1 MEIDLFT
8 LIAQIVNFLVLVLI
22 LRQLLYKRIVR
33 AMDEREN
40 RITSRL
46 EEAHEKEKKAERQEE
61 KYRRKQEELEE
72 ARREKLDEAAKEAE
86 KRKKELLEE
95 ARSDVE
101 KDRRRW
107 NESLQ
112 NQKRNFLTR
121 MRSTISRQTCAIAR
135 RALGDLAD
143 AELERHI
150 ARSFTQR
157 LGDLDED
164 RRKELRGELGSETA
178 GARIVSAFD
187 IGDEQADALRGAV
200 RDLLGEEADVSF
212 ERDEELICGVE
223 LHAGD
228 HSVAWSVD
236 AYLTELE
243 QELEE
248 ELEEERGGR
257 RLAEGENGEER
268 KKHKER
274 KDDTD
279 AEEEE

>member
-8 LIAQIVNFLVLVLI
+8 LIAQIVNFLILVLI

-40 RITSRL
+40 RIASRL
-46 EEAHEKEKKAERQEE
+46 EEADAKEKKADEQEE
-61 KYRRKQEELEE
+61 KFRRKQEELEE

-86 KRKKELLEE
+86 QRREELLEE
-95 ARSDVE
+95 ARDGIE

-107 NESLQ
+107 RESLQ

-121 MRSTISRQTCAIAR
+121 MRDTVSRQTCAIAR
-135 RALGDLAD
+135 RTLGDLAD

-150 ARSFTQR
+150 ARSFAQR
-157 LGDLDED
+157 LDDLDDD
-164 RRKELRGELGSETA
+164 RREELRGELGSDA
-178 GARIVSAFD
+178 ADVRITSAFD
-187 IGDEQADALRGAV
+187 LDDESADMLRDAV
-200 RDLLGEEADVSF
+200 RDLLGNEADAAF
-212 ERDEELICGVE
+212 EKDDELICGIE

-248 ELEEERGGR
+248 ELEEERGGSER
-257 RLAEGENGEER
+257 NGEER
-268 KKHKER
+268 EE
-274 KDDTD
+274 DTG
-279 AEEEE
+279 AEEEK